1 MVCNLL
7 LVVMTNFR
15 KNTNLQAI
23 STEKRVQW
31 IIPKVT
37 QTCGNL
43 SWNLIVIKFNYLV
56 TVSNN
61 LIGLLI
67 VEKPIKQL

>member
-1 MVCNLL
+1 
-7 LVVMTNFR
+7 MTNFW

-31 IIPKVT
+31 IIPKAT
-37 QTCGNL
+37 QTSGNL
-43 SWNLIVIKFNYLV
+43 SWNLVVIKFNYLV

-67 VEKPIKQL
+67 VEKPIKWL